1 MPTDFSISIRVA
13 GSSSKCRILRGYGF
27 GSVAFFRPKLDNS
40 VMTANGRCVGLISS
54 QGIACHSGGTGR
66 RPSRMRPGVTLIE
79 LLVVIFI
86 IAILL
91 GLLLPAVQSA
101 RAKATT
107 TACQNNVRQVGIAVA
122 RYIDSTRKF
131 PEPNRWTAN
140 ALKYMEEWDLADELA
155 NSTPQGAV
163 LPRPRLFRCPAQSDV
178 DSPVPGV
185 GVCHYVLT
193 VDRPRQRV
201 KGDLVSWD
209 LHDREDLSR
218 ADDNTLQPWYVGPE
232 ISFTEQ
238 RKLFDSRTGPHP
250 GGVFYTHTGQ
260 VRGAD

>member
-1 MPTDFSISIRVA
+1 M
-13 GSSSKCRILRGYGF
+13 
-27 GSVAFFRPKLDNS
+27 
-40 VMTANGRCVGLISS
+40 
-54 QGIACHSGGTGR
+54 
-66 RPSRMRPGVTLIE
+66 TLIE

-107 TACQNNVRQVGIAVA
+107 TACLNNVRQVGIAVA

-140 ALKYMEEWDLADELA
+140 ALKYIEEMDLADELA
-155 NSTPQGAV
+155 GGTPQNAK
-163 LPRPRLFRCPAQSDV
+163 LPRPRLFHCLAQSDV
-178 DSPVPGV
+178 DSTVEGV

-201 KGDLVSWD
+201 KGEQVPWD
-209 LHDREDLSR
+209 LHDREDLSN
-218 ADDNTLQPWYVGPE
+218 AEANTLLPWYVGPE
-232 ISFTEQ
+232 ITFAEQ
-238 RKLFDSRTGPHP
+238 RKLFESKTGPHP
-250 GGVFYTHTGQ
+250 GGTFYMHNGQ